1 MSCVYQLLYERFFLA
16 IADVYRLEGN
26 KEYKNKEL
34 LKAVYF
40 YTEGLQVNCKD
51 EKLNAK
57 LYHNR
62 ATAYFYLGEISSVQF
77 LADISVFNR
86 HQFCRLLIQ
95 ATFKK
100 PAIVLDSK
108 APRPWTLNTEYAHNG
123 RKSVNLE
130 LKLGQSLRSW
140 C

>member
-1 MSCVYQLLYERFFLA
+1 MNGSFLA

-26 KEYKNKEL
+26 EEYKNKEL
-34 LKAVYF
+34 INAVYF

-77 LADISVFNR
+77 LADCSVFNG
-86 HQFCRLLIQ
+86 HLFCRLLMTPLWRR
-95 ATFKK
+95 AW
-100 PAIVLDSK
+100 PS
-108 APRPWTLNTEYAHNG
+108 G
-123 RKSVNLE
+123 
-130 LKLGQSLRSW
+130 
-140 C
+140 